1 MSISTTLTW
10 SVTDTTRD
18 TSDGFIIA
26 AEVALTGIATI
37 TSDTPGGIST
47 TKTHTINSRVGFGTT
62 RTGSEIPYDSVTEA
76 NVVGWS
82 TVAMGIGTVRHYETI
97 IPRHLG
103 LILDPPYV
111 PPFGTTNGEATG
123 TPW

>member
-37 TSDTPGGIST
+37 TSGGIST
-47 TKTHTINSRVGFGTT
+47 TKTHTISSKVGFGTS
-62 RTGSEIPYDSVTEA
+62 RTGSEIPYGSVTEA
-76 NVVGWS
+76 NVVGWAK
-82 TVAMGIGTVRHYETI
+82 TALGIGTVTHYETI

-103 LILDPPYV
+103 FELDPPFV
-111 PPFGTTNGEATG
+111 PEPGTTNGEATG

>member
-18 TSDGFIIA
+18 TSDGFIVA
-26 AEVALTGIATI
+26 ADVALTGIATI
-37 TSDTPGGIST
+37 TSGGIST
-47 TKTHTINSRVGFGTT
+47 TKTHTISSRVGFGTI
-62 RTGSEIPYDSVTEA
+62 RTGSEIPYGSVTEA

>member
-18 TSDGFIIA
+18 TSDGFIVGA
-26 AEVALTGIATI
+26 DVALTGIATI
-37 TSDTPGGIST
+37 TSGGIST
-47 TKTHTINSRVGFGTT
+47 TKTHTIASKVGFGTS
-62 RTGSEIPYDSVTEA
+62 RTGSEIPYGSVTEA

-82 TVAMGIGTVRHYETI
+82 TVAMGIGTVRHYEDI
-97 IPRHLG
+97 IPKHLG
-103 LILDPPYV
+103 FELDPPFV
-111 PPFGTTNGEATG
+111 PEPGTTNGQSTG

>member
-1 MSISTTLTW
+1 M
-10 SVTDTTRD
+10 
-18 TSDGFIIA
+18 
-26 AEVALTGIATI
+26 TGIATI
-37 TSDTPGGIST
+37 TSGGIST
-47 TKTHTINSRVGFGTT
+47 TKTHTINSRVGFGTS
-62 RTGSEIPYDSVTEA
+62 RTGSEIPYGSVTEA

-103 LILDPPYV
+103 LILDPPFV
-111 PPFGTTNGEATG
+111 PPFGTTNGQSTG

>member
-18 TSDGFIIA
+18 TSDGFIVGA
-26 AEVALTGIATI
+26 DVALTGIATI
-37 TSDTPGGIST
+37 TSGGIST

-62 RTGSEIPYDSVTEA
+62 RTGSEIPYGSVTEA

-82 TVAMGIGTVRHYETI
+82 TVAMGIGTVRHYEDI
-97 IPRHLG
+97 IPKHLG
-103 LILDPPYV
+103 FELDPPFV
-111 PPFGTTNGEATG
+111 PEPGTTNGQSTG

>member
-18 TSDGFIIA
+18 LSDGFIDSA
-26 AEVALTGIATI
+26 VLVLTGIATN
-37 TSDTPGGIST
+37 TVAGIST
-47 TKTHTINSRVGFGTT
+47 TETHSITSNVGFSTVRIG
-62 RTGSEIPYDSVTEA
+62 GEIPYGSVTEA
-76 NVVGWS
+76 NVVGWAK
-82 TVAMGIGTVRHYETI
+82 TALGIGTVTHYETI

-103 LILDPPYV
+103 FELDPPFV
-111 PPFGTTNGEATG
+111 PEPGTTNNHANG

>member
-26 AEVALTGIATI
+26 AEVSLTGIATI
-37 TSDTPGGIST
+37 TSGGIST

-62 RTGSEIPYDSVTEA
+62 RTGSEIPYGSVTEA

-82 TVAMGIGTVRHYETI
+82 TVAMGIGTVRNYETI
-97 IPRHLG
+97 IPKHLG
-103 LILDPPYV
+103 LILDPPFV
-111 PPFGTTNGEATG
+111 PEPGTTNGEAKG

>member
-18 TSDGFIIA
+18 TSDGFIVA
-26 AEVALTGIATI
+26 ADVALTGIATI
-37 TSDTPGGIST
+37 TSGGIST
-47 TKTHTINSRVGFGTT
+47 TKTHTIATKVGFGTT
-62 RTGSEIPYDSVTEA
+62 RTGSEIPYGSVTEA
-76 NVVGWS
+76 NVVGWAK
-82 TVAMGIGTVRHYETI
+82 TALGIGTVTHYETI

-103 LILDPPYV
+103 FKLDPPIV
-111 PPFGTTNGEATG
+111 PEPGTTNNHANG

>member
-18 TSDGFIIA
+18 TSDGFIVGA
-26 AEVALTGIATI
+26 DVALTGIATI
-37 TSDTPGGIST
+37 TSGGIST
-47 TKTHTINSRVGFGTT
+47 TKTHTISSKVGFGTT
-62 RTGSEIPYDSVTEA
+62 RTGSEIPYGSVTEA

-82 TVAMGIGTVRHYETI
+82 TVALGIGTVRHYETI

-103 LILDPPYV
+103 FELDPPFV
-111 PPFGTTNGEATG
+111 PEFGNTNGQSTG

>member
-1 MSISTTLTW
+1 MAISTTLTW

-18 TSDGFIIA
+18 TSDGFIVGA
-26 AEVALTGIATI
+26 DVALTGIATI
-37 TSDTPGGIST
+37 TSGGIST
-47 TKTHTINSRVGFGTT
+47 TKTHTISSKVGFGTT
-62 RTGSEIPYDSVTEA
+62 RTGSEIPYGSVTEA
-76 NVVGWS
+76 NVVGWAK
-82 TVAMGIGTVRHYETI
+82 TALGIGTVTHYETI

-103 LILDPPYV
+103 LILDPPFV

>member
-18 TSDGFIIA
+18 TSDGFIVGA
-26 AEVALTGIATI
+26 DVALTGIATI
-37 TSDTPGGIST
+37 TSGGIST
-47 TKTHTINSRVGFGTT
+47 TETHTISSKVGFGTT
-62 RTGSEIPYDSVTEA
+62 RTGSEIPYGSVTEA
-76 NVVGWS
+76 NVVGWAKTALGIS
-82 TVAMGIGTVRHYETI
+82 TVTHYETI

-103 LILDPPYV
+103 FKLDPPIV
-111 PPFGTTNGEATG
+111 PEPGTTNNHANG

>member
-18 TSDGFIIA
+18 TSDGFIVA
-26 AEVALTGIATI
+26 ADVALTGIATI
-37 TSDTPGGIST
+37 TSGGIST
-47 TKTHTINSRVGFGTT
+47 TKTHTIATKVGFGTT
-62 RTGSEIPYDSVTEA
+62 RTGSEIPYGSVTEA

-97 IPRHLG
+97 IPKHLG
-103 LILDPPYV
+103 FILDPPFV
-111 PPFGTTNGEATG
+111 PEPGTANGEATG

>member
-18 TSDGFIIA
+18 LSDGFIDSA
-26 AEVALTGIATI
+26 VLVLTGIATN
-37 TSDTPGGIST
+37 TVAGIST
-47 TKTHTINSRVGFGTT
+47 TETHSITSNVGFSTVRIG
-62 RTGSEIPYDSVTEA
+62 GEIPYGSVTEA
-76 NVVGWS
+76 NVVGWAK
-82 TVAMGIGTVRHYETI
+82 TALGIGTVTHYETI

-103 LILDPPYV
+103 FKLDPPIV
-111 PPFGTTNGEATG
+111 PEPGTTNNHANG

>member
-18 TSDGFIIA
+18 TSDGFIVGA
-26 AEVALTGIATI
+26 DVVLTGIATI
-37 TSDTPGGIST
+37 TSGGIST
-47 TKTHTINSRVGFGTT
+47 TKTHTISSKVGFGTS
-62 RTGSEIPYDSVTEA
+62 RTGSEIPYGSVTEA
-76 NVVGWS
+76 NVVGWAK
-82 TVAMGIGTVRHYETI
+82 TALGIGTVTHYETI

-103 LILDPPYV
+103 FELDPPFV
-111 PPFGTTNGEATG
+111 PEPGTTNGEATG

>member
-18 TSDGFIIA
+18 TSDGFIVGA
-26 AEVALTGIATI
+26 DVVLTGIATI
-37 TSDTPGGIST
+37 TSGGIST

-62 RTGSEIPYDSVTEA
+62 RTGSEIPYGSVTEA
-76 NVVGWS
+76 NVVGWAK
-82 TVAMGIGTVRHYETI
+82 TALGIGTVTHYETI
-97 IPRHLG
+97 IPSHLG
-103 LILDPPYV
+103 FKLDPPIV
-111 PPFGTTNGEATG
+111 PEIGTTNNHANG

>member
-37 TSDTPGGIST
+37 TSGGIST

-62 RTGSEIPYDSVTEA
+62 RTGSEIPYGSVTEA

-97 IPRHLG
+97 IPKHLG
-103 LILDPPYV
+103 LILDPPFV
-111 PPFGTTNGEATG
+111 PAPGTTNGESTG

>member
-10 SVTDTTRD
+10 SVTNTTRD
-18 TSDGFIIA
+18 LSDGFIDSA
-26 AEVALTGIATI
+26 VLVLTGIATN
-37 TSDTPGGIST
+37 TVGGIST
-47 TKTHTINSRVGFGTT
+47 TETHSITSNVGFSTVRIGN
-62 RTGSEIPYDSVTEA
+62 EIPYGSVTEA

-97 IPRHLG
+97 IPKHLG
-103 LILDPPYV
+103 LILDPPFV
-111 PPFGTTNGEATG
+111 PAAGTTNGESTG

>member
-18 TSDGFIIA
+18 TSDGFIVGA
-26 AEVALTGIATI
+26 DVALTGIATI
-37 TSDTPGGIST
+37 TSGGIST
-47 TKTHTINSRVGFGTT
+47 TETHTISSKVGFGTT
-62 RTGSEIPYDSVTEA
+62 RTGSEIPYGSVTEA
-76 NVVGWS
+76 NVVGWAKTALGIS
-82 TVAMGIGTVRHYETI
+82 TVTHYETI

-103 LILDPPYV
+103 FILDPPFV
-111 PPFGTTNGEATG
+111 PAPGTTNGEATG

>member
-18 TSDGFIIA
+18 TSDGFIVGA
-26 AEVALTGIATI
+26 DLALTGIATI
-37 TSDTPGGIST
+37 TSGGIST
-47 TKTHTINSRVGFGTT
+47 TKTHTISSKVGFGTT
-62 RTGSEIPYDSVTEA
+62 RTGSEIPYGSVTEA

-82 TVAMGIGTVRHYETI
+82 TVAIGIATVRHYESI
-97 IPRHLG
+97 IPKHLG
-103 LILDPPYV
+103 LLLDPPVV
-111 PPFGTTNGEATG
+111 PEPGTQNGQATG

>member
-18 TSDGFIIA
+18 TSDGFIVGA
-26 AEVALTGIATI
+26 DVALTGIATI
-37 TSDTPGGIST
+37 TSGGIST
-47 TKTHTINSRVGFGTT
+47 TETHTISSKVGFGTT
-62 RTGSEIPYDSVTEA
+62 RTGSEIPYGSVTEA
-76 NVVGWS
+76 NVVGWAK
-82 TVAMGIGTVRHYETI
+82 TALGIGTVTHYETI

-103 LILDPPYV
+103 FELDPPFV
-111 PPFGTTNGEATG
+111 PEPGTTNGEATG

>member
-37 TSDTPGGIST
+37 TSGGIST
-47 TKTHTINSRVGFGTT
+47 TKTHTINSRVGFDTT
-62 RTGSEIPYDSVTEA
+62 RTGSEIPYGSVTEA

-97 IPRHLG
+97 IPKHLG
-103 LILDPPYV
+103 LILDPPFV
-111 PPFGTTNGEATG
+111 PAPGTTNGESTG

>member
-26 AEVALTGIATI
+26 ADVALTGIATI
-37 TSDTPGGIST
+37 TSGGIST
-47 TKTHTINSRVGFGTT
+47 TKTHTISSKVGFGTT
-62 RTGSEIPYDSVTEA
+62 RTGSEIPYGSVTEA
-76 NVVGWS
+76 NVVGWAK
-82 TVAMGIGTVRHYETI
+82 TALGIGTVTHYETI

-103 LILDPPYV
+103 LILDPPFV
-111 PPFGTTNGEATG
+111 PPFGTTNGQSTG

>member
-10 SVTDTTRD
+10 SVANTVRD
-18 TSDGFIIA
+18 LSDGFIVS
-26 AEVALTGIATI
+26 AEVILTGIATN
-37 TSDTPGGIST
+37 TVGSAST
-47 TKTHTINSRVGFGTT
+47 TKTHSITTPVGFGTV
-62 RTGSEIPYDSVTEA
+62 RPDPMIDYNSVTEA

-97 IPRHLG
+97 IPTHLG
-103 LILDPPYV
+103 LILDPPFV
-111 PPFGTTNGEATG
+111 PPFGTTNGQSTG

>member
-18 TSDGFIIA
+18 ISDGFIVGA
-26 AEVALTGIATI
+26 DVALTGIATI
-37 TSDTPGGIST
+37 TSGGIST
-47 TKTHTINSRVGFGTT
+47 TKTHTISSKVGFGTT

-97 IPRHLG
+97 IPKHLG
-103 LILDPPYV
+103 LILDPPFV
-111 PPFGTTNGEATG
+111 PAPGTTNGEATG